1 MALFATK
8 SLGMLFLAVYLI
20 VVGLLGLAPVGIPGI
35 VTAILAIIAGILLLI
50 GR

>member
-20 VVGLLGLAPVGIPGI
+20 VVGLLGMAPMGIPAV
-35 VTAILAIIAGILLLI
+35 VTSILAIIAGVLLLV